1 MTQIPPAGE
10 IEAFASLSRKAAG
23 SQGRALSRTPQSP
36 KSPFDFRFAKIN
48 QTLVSSARRSEQDSF
63 ARQARSYENQ
73 PHWVGF
79 PFCRYRLIADQSGG
93 LVVPLRRG
101 NEGQRMGNLRFSSIA
116 KKYSTGI
123 FFTVRSKIAYRRS
136 PRARTPAAYFKAR
149 SRPFGNPSSRSPFM
163 TWPNKSATAL
173 RENTPPGYFLIPQGS
188 RLCWHCAVHTY
199 FMEQLRAEYRF
210 SAVRALSAAVRPA
223 FAVLICAPG

>member
-1 MTQIPPAGE
+1 M
-10 IEAFASLSRKAAG
+10 
-23 SQGRALSRTPQSP
+23 
-36 KSPFDFRFAKIN
+36 D
-48 QTLVSSARRSEQDSF
+48 
-63 ARQARSYENQ
+63 
-73 PHWVGF
+73 
-79 PFCRYRLIADQSGG
+79 
-93 LVVPLRRG
+93 
-101 NEGQRMGNLRFSSIA
+101 NLRFTSIA

-123 FFTVRSKIAYRRS
+123 FFTVRSEIAYRRS

-173 RENTPPGYFLIPQGS
+173 RENTPQGYFLIPQGS

-210 SAVRALSAAVRPA
+210 STVRALSAAVRPA
-223 FAVLICAPG
+223 FSVLICAPRRGRGESDVQFVIKAKFDYGADKRREKVQKFLKNLLTLSGGCCNLLTHL

>member
-1 MTQIPPAGE
+1 MI
-10 IEAFASLSRKAAG
+10 FALRKSTKLSFLARPQTRNSLRPKAAH
-23 SQGRALSRTPQSP
+23 
-36 KSPFDFRFAKIN
+36 
-48 QTLVSSARRSEQDSF
+48 
-63 ARQARSYENQ
+63 ENQ
-73 PHWVGF
+73 PADWFSNFPLPFDSRPVGKT
-79 PFCRYRLIADQSGG
+79 R
-93 LVVPLRRG
+93 VNPLLRG
-101 NEGQRMGNLRFSSIA
+101 TENQGMDNLRFTSIA

-223 FAVLICAPG
+223 FSVPICAPG